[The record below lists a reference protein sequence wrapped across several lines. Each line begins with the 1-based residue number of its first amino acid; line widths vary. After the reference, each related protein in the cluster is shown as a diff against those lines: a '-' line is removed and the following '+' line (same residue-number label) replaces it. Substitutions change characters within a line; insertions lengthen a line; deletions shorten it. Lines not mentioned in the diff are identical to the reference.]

1 MIDIHCHILAALDD
15 GAGCMDDSL
24 EMAKQAVSQ
33 GIDTVIATP
42 HHRIGICEN
51 PKEAIFARMTA
62 LKTRLRQE
70 NIPLTILPGQ
80 EIRLYGEIKDD
91 LERGRLLSLSET
103 KYVLIEL
110 PYHHV
115 PRYAEKLMFDLQVNG
130 FIPVIAHPER
140 NMEIMENPDRLYR
153 LVKTGACVQITCSS
167 LTGHFGRNVK
177 KLARRFIEANLVH
190 FIASDAHNVKVR
202 SFFFDVLEN
211 EYGSDFLS
219 MFIENAGL
227 LIKNRDIHKVTPL
240 PVKKKKLLGLL

>member
-115 PRYAEKLMFDLQVNG
+115 PRYD
-130 FIPVIAHPER
+130 PER

-190 FIASDAHNVKVR
+190 FIASDAHNVKVH